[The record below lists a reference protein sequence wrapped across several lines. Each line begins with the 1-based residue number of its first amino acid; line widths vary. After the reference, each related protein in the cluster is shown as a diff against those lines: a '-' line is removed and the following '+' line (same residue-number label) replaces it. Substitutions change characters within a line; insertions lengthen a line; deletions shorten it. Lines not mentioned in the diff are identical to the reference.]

1 MLIRLCFISYP
12 GLRQTFDETR
22 EGDHL
27 SQPWPAQT
35 MLDVGVP
42 FFMLHDSYSLQMNEY
57 TATVGVGITTR

>member
-1 MLIRLCFISYP
+1 
-12 GLRQTFDETR
+12 
-22 EGDHL
+22 
-27 SQPWPAQT
+27 